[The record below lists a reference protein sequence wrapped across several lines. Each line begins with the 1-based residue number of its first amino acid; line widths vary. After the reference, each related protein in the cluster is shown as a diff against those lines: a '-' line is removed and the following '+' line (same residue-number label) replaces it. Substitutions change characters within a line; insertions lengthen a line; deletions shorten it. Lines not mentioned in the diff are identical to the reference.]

1 MAKPRKRP
9 VRPGRDAKLEQII
22 TVAVR
27 LFAERGY
34 RATTVED
41 IMDSL
46 GTTGAA
52 FYYYFKSK
60 EELLQTISDEAL
72 NVVMAELER
81 TLELELNP
89 REALRRIISTH
100 TRVIGSR
107 PYLCTVLF
115 QESREISP
123 RLSKRITDRERQYTS
138 AIRDIYKQGV
148 DDGSFL
154 DEDPEI
160 VVNGLL
166 GMSNWTYKWIRPRT
180 HKPDQI
186 AELFGEMALRAVTPE
201 PATPAA
207 AG

>member
-1 MAKPRKRP
+1 MPRKKT
-9 VRPGRDAKLEQII
+9 VRPGKDAKLEQIM
-22 TVAVR
+22 TSAVR

-41 IMDSL
+41 IMDTI

-60 EELLQTISDEAL
+60 EELLQTISDDAL
-72 NVVMAELER
+72 NLVVAELER
-81 TLELELNP
+81 TLEMKLDP
-89 REALRRIISTH
+89 PEALRRIISTH

-115 QESREISP
+115 HETRDLSP
-123 RLSKRITDRERQYTS
+123 RLAKRVADRERQYTM

-148 DDGSFL
+148 ADGSFL

-166 GMSNWTYKWIRPRT
+166 GMSNWTYKWIRPRI
-180 HKPDQI
+180 HRPEQI
-186 AELFGEMALRAVTPE
+186 AELFGDMALQAVTVGG
-201 PATPAA
+201 
-207 AG
+207 AGSKAR

>member
-1 MAKPRKRP
+1 VPTPRKRTG
-9 VRPGRDAKLEQII
+9 RPGKDAKLEQIV
-22 TVAVR
+22 TSAVR

-41 IMDSL
+41 IMDMI

-72 NVVMAELER
+72 NLVISELER
-81 TLELELNP
+81 TLELQLEP
-89 REALRRIISTH
+89 PEALRRIIATH

-115 QESREISP
+115 HESRDLSP
-123 RLSKRITDRERQYTS
+123 RLSKRITDRERQYTM

-148 DDGSFL
+148 AEGSFI

-166 GMSNWTYKWIRPRT
+166 GMSNWTYKWIRPRV

-186 AELFGEMALRAVTPE
+186 AALFGDMALQAVSVRT
-201 PATPAA
+201 
-207 AG
+207 